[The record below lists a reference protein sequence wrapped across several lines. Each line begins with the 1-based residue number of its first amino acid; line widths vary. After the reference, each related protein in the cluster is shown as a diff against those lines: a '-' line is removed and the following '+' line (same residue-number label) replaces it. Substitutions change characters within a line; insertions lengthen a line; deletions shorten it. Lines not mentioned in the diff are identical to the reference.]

1 MECACVGQPADG
13 AERLLAGFF
22 GKSCAEEERGFE
34 FLRVTERGGFC
45 RPADGLAAAGIAD
58 DVNDVCQNGAGRRRA
73 ACAGAGEHD
82 RADAAAQHLD
92 GVQNAGD
99 GGQRLRARDEM
110 RRDEHCERLPLPDR
124 TAKQAK
130 LHPGCLC
137 KRGVL
142 RRDGGNACHA
152 DAGRVDVFTEHHI
165 GQNADLAA
173 RVDALDIGGRVL
185 LGVAARLR
193 VTERRFV
200 ALPVFEHLCEDEI
213 RRAVQNAAHFIN
225 FIRAEALAQRMQH
238 RNAAA
243 DGGLKQKAHAIRLRK
258 RQQLRAVLGDELL
271 VGCYDVLACGKRA
284 ADILKRCAAA
294 ADSFYD
300 EKHVCVVFDDGEI
313 RDDLVFIR
321 PVRQRAARQHIRK
334 LQLFTRVPFEQVCVP
349 QQDLRAAPAD
359 DAGAENGK
367 LFHVSPPHAS
377 LALR

>member
-1 MECACVGQPADG
+1 
-13 AERLLAGFF
+13 
-22 GKSCAEEERGFE
+22 
-34 FLRVTERGGFC
+34 
-45 RPADGLAAAGIAD
+45 
-58 DVNDVCQNGAGRRRA
+58 
-73 ACAGAGEHD
+73 
-82 RADAAAQHLD
+82 
-92 GVQNAGD
+92 
-99 GGQRLRARDEM
+99 M

-173 RVDALDIGGRVL
+173 RVDALDVGGRVL

-193 VTERRFV
+193 VAERRFV
-200 ALPVFEHLCEDEI
+200 ALPMFEHLCEDEI

-243 DGGLKQKAHAIRLRK
+243 DGGLKQKAHAIRLCK

-271 VGCYDVLACGKRA
+271 VGRYDVLACGKRA

-294 ADSFYD
+294 ADGFYD
-300 EKHVCVVFDDGEI
+300 EKHVCVALDHRKI

-334 LQLFTRVPFEQVCVP
+334 LQLFARVPFKQICVP
-349 QQDLRAAPAD
+349 QQDLRTAPAD
-359 DAGAENGK
+359 DAGAEDGK
-367 LFHVSPPHAS
+367 LFHVGPPHAS